1 MNFDSHQLAA
11 VAPLLIVLCGGFALL
26 MLEAF
31 AVGKNRA
38 YFMPLTVALCVVALG
53 FNVADW
59 QALGALGGN
68 DAESLYRGLM
78 ENDRI
83 GTFLTAVFLGAAAIT
98 AMVAQPF
105 MREHRFEFGEFYALL
120 LFATGGMIILVQA
133 SDLVTVFVGL
143 EIMSLA
149 VYVLTGS
156 WRRNPKSSEGAIK
169 YFVTGAVASAI
180 LLYGMALVY
189 GATGTTNLAAIA
201 AARGAA
207 SQPLF
212 VIGMLLMLGALGFKV
227 AAVPFHQWAPDAYEG
242 APTPVTA
249 FMAAGVKAAAFGV
262 VLRLFGT
269 AFAAPGLSGGSTGWA
284 SALAVLAV
292 LTMTFGNLAAL
303 HQPNIKRMLAYSS
316 IAHAGYLLLGVVA
329 TAGGGAVGSEAR
341 AAILFYLAGYSVTTL
356 GAFAVVAWI
365 GSREDERLDLD
376 DWAGLATRHPAAAF
390 AMLLFLLS
398 FGGVPPTAGFFGK
411 WYLFRA
417 ILGAPSLLPY
427 VVIAVL
433 NSVVSVFYY
442 LRVVTEMYFQEPR
455 REFTSVRAPAIT
467 AALWICVL
475 LVLAI
480 GIVPGSLLQ
489 WASQAL
495 LGG

>member
-1 MNFDSHQLAA
+1 MNFDSHQLTA
-11 VAPLLIVLCGGFALL
+11 VAPLLIVFTGGFLLL

-38 YFMPLTVALCVVALG
+38 YFMPLTVALCAAALA
-53 FNVADW
+53 FNVIDW
-59 QALGALGGN
+59 QGLSSS
-68 DAESLYRGLM
+68 ESLYRGLL

-83 GTFLTAVFLGAAAIT
+83 GSFFSALFLTAAALT
-98 AMVAQPF
+98 AMIAQPF

-120 LFATGGMIILVQA
+120 LFATGGMIVLVQA

-156 WRRNPKSSEGAIK
+156 WRRNPKSSEAAIK
-169 YFVTGAVASAI
+169 YFLTGAVASAV
-180 LLYGMALVY
+180 LLYGMALIY
-189 GATGTTNLAAIA
+189 GAVGSTSLTAIA
-201 AARGAA
+201 GARGVSA
-207 SQPLF
+207 QPLF
-212 VIGMLLMLGALGFKV
+212 VIGMLLVLGAFGFKV

-262 VLRLFGT
+262 VLRLFNT
-269 AFAAPGLSGGSTGWA
+269 AFAAPGLTTGSTGW
-284 SALAVLAV
+284 STVFAVLAV
-292 LTMTFGNLAAL
+292 LTMTFGNLSAL
-303 HQPNIKRMLAYSS
+303 HQTNIKRMLAYSS

-329 TAGGGAVGSEAR
+329 TANGNGASNDAR
-341 AAILFYLAGYSVTTL
+341 AAVLFYLAGYTATTI
-356 GAFAVVAWI
+356 GAFAVIAWV
-365 GSREDERLDLD
+365 GSRDDERLELD
-376 DWAGLATRHPAAAF
+376 DWAGLAVRHPGAAF
-390 AMLLFLLS
+390 TMLLFLLS

-417 ILGAPSLLPY
+417 ILDKPNLLPF

-455 REFTSVRAPAIT
+455 REIKAVRASSIT
-467 AALWICVL
+467 AVMWICAL
-475 LVLAI
+475 ATLAI
-480 GIVPGSLLQ
+480 GLVPSSLLQ
-489 WASQAL
+489 WAAQAI
-495 LGG
+495 LG